1 MMNDLDILETY
12 TNIIKEQTSLV
23 PDIAIILGSGL
34 NSFIK
39 MVNIDAEISYSSLP
53 DFPICTNKMHKG
65 RFIIGTIENKNV
77 IIADGRL
84 HYYEGYTPKQVIM
97 PVRIMKLLGAKT
109 LVITNA
115 AGGINENFE
124 PGDFM
129 VIKDQISS
137 FVPSPLRGYNID
149 ELGPR
154 FPDCSNIY
162 DTDLRNLLKE
172 CAANLNIPITEG
184 VYLQTQGP
192 NYETPAEIK
201 MYKLLG
207 ADAVGMSTSME
218 AICGSHCGL
227 KICGLS
233 CITNKAAGLSDN
245 KLSDH
250 EVIEIASKSAND
262 FCRLLFDF
270 IKKLD

>member
-1 MMNDLDILETY
+1 MNDLDILETY
-12 TNIIKEQTSLV
+12 TNIIKEHTSLV

-34 NSFIK
+34 NSFVN

-53 DFPICTNKMHKG
+53 DFPTCTNKMHKG

-137 FVPSPLRGYNID
+137 FVPSPLRGYN
-149 ELGPR
+149 
-154 FPDCSNIY
+154 
-162 DTDLRNLLKE
+162 
-172 CAANLNIPITEG
+172 
-184 VYLQTQGP
+184 
-192 NYETPAEIK
+192 
-201 MYKLLG
+201 
-207 ADAVGMSTSME
+207 
-218 AICGSHCGL
+218 
-227 KICGLS
+227 
-233 CITNKAAGLSDN
+233 
-245 KLSDH
+245 
-250 EVIEIASKSAND
+250 
-262 FCRLLFDF
+262 
-270 IKKLD
+270 

>member
-1 MMNDLDILETY
+1 MNDLDILETY

-34 NSFIK
+34 NSFVN

-53 DFPICTNKMHKG
+53 DFPTCTNQMHKG

-129 VIKDQISS
+129 VIEDQISS

-172 CAANLNIPITEG
+172 CAANLNIPIKEG
-184 VYLQTQGP
+184 VYLQ
-192 NYETPAEIK
+192 NS
-201 MYKLLG
+201 G
-207 ADAVGMSTSME
+207 A
-218 AICGSHCGL
+218 
-227 KICGLS
+227 K
-233 CITNKAAGLSDN
+233 TNENFLQK
-245 KLSDH
+245 
-250 EVIEIASKSAND
+250 
-262 FCRLLFDF
+262 
-270 IKKLD
+270 